1 MPGEYFN
8 KIMNVLINPEELVAP
23 LARKIICAHLQS
35 SLEIEWTQTDEY
47 VNECKQTYSD
57 TGYIV
62 IDFNRVNYL
71 LKQDLLAFRKIINEE
86 YKAIHRAEANN
97 MLSNILASGITE
109 KDIVDQYLD
118 SNDPGFVK
126 SVAPLLS
133 SDINWIANAD
143 QADNTKPF
151 LIRNI
156 YRNEELI
163 KQCLADNKEFWFID
177 SGYTNFLLGK
187 KKTWH
192 RLVHNNIHHSEC
204 RICPTD
210 RIDMLP
216 SRPKDWRKKGSKILV
231 VESSPSHYLLKGTTL
246 EDWRRQVE
254 TGLREFTD
262 REIEFRPK
270 EQSRKTRS
278 TVYDLISN
286 TKEYYCVVSDSSAAA
301 VESIWA
307 GTPVITLGT
316 HITNMVSRHDLS
328 QINNLYRGDIEPW
341 LARLTYSQFTF
352 EELTNGTAINI
363 IREWHD
369 A

>member
-1 MPGEYFN
+1 
-8 KIMNVLINPEELVAP
+8 MNVLINPEELVAP
-23 LARKIICAHLQS
+23 LARKIICKQLQPI
-35 SLEIEWTQTDEY
+35 LKIEWTQTNEY
-47 VNECKQTYSD
+47 VSECKQTHRD

-86 YKAIHRAEANN
+86 YKAIHRAEAGN
-97 MLSNILASGITE
+97 MLVDILQSGVSE
-109 KDIVDQYLD
+109 QDIIEQYLN

-126 SVAPLLS
+126 SVAPTLS
-133 SDINWIANAD
+133 LDLNWITKAD
-143 QADNTKPF
+143 QADHSQPF

-156 YRNEELI
+156 YRNELLL
-163 KQCLADNKEFWFID
+163 KQCIDEKKEFWFID
-177 SGYTNFLLGK
+177 SGYTNFLIGK
-187 KKTWH
+187 KKIWH
-192 RLVHNNIHHSEC
+192 RLVHNNIHHNGSQL
-204 RICPTD
+204 CPTD

-254 TGLREFTD
+254 TELREFTD

-270 EQSRKTRS
+270 EQSRKTRT
-278 TVYDLISN
+278 TVYDLLSN
-286 TKEYYCVVSDSSAAA
+286 TKEYYCVISDSSAAA
-301 VESIWA
+301 IESIWA
-307 GTPVITLGT
+307 GTPVVTLGT

-352 EELTNGTAINI
+352 EELTNGTAVDIV
-363 IREWHD
+363 REWHD